1 MRKLIL
7 TAIIFCSIGI
17 SSAFAQEFNV
27 GAHVGVPVGDIK
39 DESNFAL
46 GADLSYLWSPTGIF
60 KVGPKV
66 GYHTFFAEA
75 DGVDNLSFLPVAAEG
90 RVSLGGMVFVGA
102 DLGYGI
108 GLTDGVD
115 GGFYYAP
122 KLGFGLFGVDIIGS
136 YTSFSLEGGTASSV
150 NVGVE
155 FGF

>member
-1 MRKLIL
+1 MKKLFL
-7 TAIIFCSIGI
+7 VVIIICSFGI
-17 SSAFAQEFNV
+17 NSASAQEFNI
-27 GAHVGVPVGDIK
+27 GAHAGVPVGDI
-39 DESNFAL
+39 EAGSNFAL
-46 GADLSYLWSPTGIF
+46 GADLSYLWSAADIL

-66 GYHTFFAEA
+66 GYHSFFAEA
-75 DGVDNLSFLPVAAEG
+75 EGADNLSFLPVAAEG

-122 KLGFGLFGVDIIGS
+122 KLGFGLFGVDIVGS
-136 YTSFSLEGGTASSV
+136 YTSFSLDGGTASSV